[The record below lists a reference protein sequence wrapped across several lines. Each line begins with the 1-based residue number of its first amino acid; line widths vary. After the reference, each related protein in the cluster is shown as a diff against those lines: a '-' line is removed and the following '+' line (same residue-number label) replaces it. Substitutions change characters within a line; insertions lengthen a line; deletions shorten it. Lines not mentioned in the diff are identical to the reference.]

1 MLLCLYV
8 LMLIGHKKQQQF
20 FKKIVKSGKIPHA
33 LLFSG
38 QEKLGKKTAALE
50 LISSLFKENPLGHPD
65 FILVAPQTKHPKPE
79 RSSVRGSPALSSA
92 LVRGQIQI
100 SQIRNLNW
108 KLSLRPVKAPFIG
121 VIIDQAHLMTREAQ
135 NCFLKTLEE
144 PKGRTLL
151 ILITEHPNS
160 LLATILSRCEIIKFY
175 PVKEEEMGSYLREK
189 GISKEKIKKIVK
201 ISLGRPGVAIDFLQN
216 PQKLKERTATIKELI
231 KISNSPISS
240 RFQYAQKLS
249 KNQDLKEVLTIWLSH
264 FRDTLISQRNRVR
277 VAKIEN
283 ILNLLQRTIFLIS
296 TTNVNPRLALEV
308 LMLEL

>member
-1 MLLCLYV
+1 
-8 LMLIGHKKQQQF
+8 MLIGHKKQQQF
-20 FKKIVKSGKIPHA
+20 LKKIVKSGKIPHA

-65 FILVAPQTKHPKPE
+65 FILVAPQTKHP
-79 RSSVRGSPALSSA
+79 S
-92 LVRGQIQI
+92 GQIQI

-108 KLSLRPVKAPFIG
+108 KLSLRPVKAPFVG
-121 VIIDQAHLMTREAQ
+121 AIIDQAHLMTREAQ

-160 LLATILSRCEIIKFY
+160 LLATILSRCEVIKFY
-175 PVKEEEMGSYLREK
+175 PVKKEEIGSYLREK

-231 KISNSPISS
+231 KISNSPISL
-240 RFQYAQKLS
+240 RFQYVKKLS
-249 KNQDLKEVLTIWLSH
+249 KDQNLKEVLTIWLSH